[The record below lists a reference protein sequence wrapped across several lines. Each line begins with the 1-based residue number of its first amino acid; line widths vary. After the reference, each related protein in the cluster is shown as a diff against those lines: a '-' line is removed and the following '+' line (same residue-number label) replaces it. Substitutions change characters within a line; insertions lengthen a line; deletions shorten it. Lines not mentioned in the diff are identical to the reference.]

1 MLRNILYISDYF
13 PAMKAFPVFSGPH
26 INGSNQSAEIYFSCE
41 VQYDRQP
48 NDSNARCRVTF
59 LFGGQPLE
67 DIDLDAQHPP
77 ERLEPTIL
85 NPNRTLVAIL
95 DESKLR
101 GRLGREVKF
110 TFTSIY
116 FQLFTLLKPLS
127 CRPTK

>member
-1 MLRNILYISDYF
+1 MIQTNTGTGDIFAIFCILSDYF

-26 INGSNQSAEIYFSCE
+26 TNGSGLSAEIYFSCE

-48 NDSNARCRVTF
+48 NDINARFRVTF
-59 LFGGQPLE
+59 LFDQRPLE
-67 DIDLDAQHPP
+67 YIDVNATRPP
-77 ERLEPTIL
+77 ERLEPIIL

-110 TFTSIY
+110 SSAFCII
-116 FQLFTLLKPLS
+116 L
-127 CRPTK
+127 

>member
-48 NDSNARCRVTF
+48 NDSNARFRVTF
-59 LFGGQPLE
+59 LFNGQQSV
-67 DIDLDAQHPP
+67 DIVVDKGWPP

-85 NPNRTLVAIL
+85 NPNSSLVGVL
-95 DESKLR
+95 SEFHLR
-101 GRLGREVKF
+101 GRLGKEVKF
-110 TFTSIY
+110 TFAY
-116 FQLFTLLKPLS
+116 M
-127 CRPTK
+127 